1 MKLKLKPSATISR
14 RYLLLEGAGKEAI
27 ERTILN
33 SLGVLGWARA
43 SPMFV
48 DLRKGGLKGKVVL
61 AIDRKEIAR
70 IRTALEMSKAGIKII
85 RVSGTLKGL
94 GK

>member
-14 RYLLLEGAGKEAI
+14 RYLLIEGAGKETI
-27 ERTILN
+27 ERAILDN
-33 SLGVLGWARA
+33 AGALGWARA

-48 DLRKGGLKGKVVL
+48 DIRKGNLEGKIIL
-61 AIDRKEIAR
+61 AIARGSLNEIKA
-70 IRTALEMSKAGIKII
+70 ALGMSKAGIKII

-94 GK
+94 EK